1 MTGLP
6 GVQVAR
12 RANRRMNGR
21 DLTTTRGV
29 LVGDGDWVVV
39 ICAVPH
45 GVRWPLLLLL
55 LLRVVAV
62 NTGRFSRGVVGRV
75 SSRAI

>member
-6 GVQVAR
+6 RVQVAR
-12 RANRRMNGR
+12 RANRRMSGR

-45 GVRWPLLLLL
+45 GVRWPLQLQ
-55 LLRVVAV
+55 LRVVAV
-62 NTGRFSRGVVGRV
+62 NTGRFSREVVGRV